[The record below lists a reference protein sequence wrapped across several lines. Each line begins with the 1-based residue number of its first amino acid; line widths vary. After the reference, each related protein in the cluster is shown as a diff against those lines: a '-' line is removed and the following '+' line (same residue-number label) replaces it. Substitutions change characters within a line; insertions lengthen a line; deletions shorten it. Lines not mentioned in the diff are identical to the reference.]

1 MYSRCFMT
9 TLLATLAL
17 GLLVTCAGPTPP
29 PTATPPPLAKELVL
43 YNWPEYIPQAVL
55 DAFTTEYGVKITYL
69 TYDSQE
75 EAVEKIKAG
84 LTYDVAVIENDLL
97 QSLIKEG
104 LLAEIDYRQ
113 VPNFRN
119 VVADFRDLTF
129 DPSNRHSAPYTWG
142 TTGLL
147 VRSDLVE
154 SPVTRWADLWD
165 QRYAGKIAVRA
176 QPTELISVALK
187 SLGYPLNSEDPQA
200 LEAALQRLID
210 LKSSVMFVDVE
221 VEKAVTPLV
230 SGAAVILVGWPE
242 DALYARDQNAA
253 IRYVLPEEGSMLW
266 SDSFVI
272 SANSP
277 HKATAELFLN
287 FVLRPDIGG
296 QIVNETHYAIAN
308 EAARAFIKPEIAGDT
323 TFYPPKE
330 IIQRAN
336 WYLPLSPAGQKL
348 YDDIWERFMTAGK

>member
-1 MYSRCFMT
+1 M
-9 TLLATLAL
+9 
-17 GLLVTCAGPTPP
+17 
-29 PTATPPPLAKELVL
+29 
-43 YNWPEYIPQAVL
+43 
-55 DAFTTEYGVKITYL
+55 
-69 TYDSQE
+69 
-75 EAVEKIKAG
+75 
-84 LTYDVAVIENDLL
+84 AVIENDLL

-113 VPNFRN
+113 APNFRN

-221 VEKAVTPLV
+221 
-230 SGAAVILVGWPE
+230 
-242 DALYARDQNAA
+242 
-253 IRYVLPEEGSMLW
+253 
-266 SDSFVI
+266 
-272 SANSP
+272 
-277 HKATAELFLN
+277 
-287 FVLRPDIGG
+287 
-296 QIVNETHYAIAN
+296 THYAIAN